1 MKRIGM
7 VGLGVMGRGIA
18 NNLLAKGFAL
28 TVHARDAAKAEP
40 FTASGA
46 ASAATPADLG
56 RQCDAVI
63 LSVSATADVE
73 HVVFG
78 PEGLASR
85 PSALKYVI
93 DTSTIAADASRM
105 FAERLA
111 RQGIAFLDAPVSGGE
126 KGAAEGTL
134 ACMVG
139 GTEDAFAACL
149 PVLQAFAKN
158 ITRVG
163 DSGAGQ
169 ICKACNQIGVIANML
184 GVAEIVALCL
194 KNDIDPRV
202 VRSVLLNGSSR
213 SAAMDTHGQRLI
225 ERQFEPAGFR
235 AELMRKDLRLAIALE
250 QASGMRGP
258 ITTVAEPLFARL
270 VDAMQQGQLDWS
282 AIGTVVQQMGID
294 EDAGADALGC
304 G

>member
-28 TVHARDAAKAEP
+28 TVHARDPAKAEP
-40 FTASGA
+40 FVAKGATLA
-46 ASAATPADLG
+46 ASPAELG
-56 RQCDAVI
+56 VQCEAVI

-73 HVVFG
+73 QVIFG
-78 PEGLASR
+78 PGGLAAR
-85 PSALKYVI
+85 PSALQYVI
-93 DTSTIAADASRM
+93 DTSTIAADASRA

-111 RQGIAFLDAPVSGGE
+111 HQGIAFLDAPVSGGE

-139 GTEDAFAACL
+139 GTGDAFAACL
-149 PVLQAFAKN
+149 PLLQAFAKN
-158 ITRVG
+158 VTRIG

-194 KNDIDPRV
+194 KNGIDPRL

-213 SAAMDTHGQRLI
+213 SAAMESHGLRLI
-225 ERQFEPAGFR
+225 ERRFEPAGFR
-235 AELMRKDLRLAIALE
+235 AELMRKDLRLAVALE

-258 ITTVAEPLFARL
+258 VTAAAEPLFAEL
-270 VDAMQQGQLDWS
+270 VDAMGQGQLDWS
-282 AIGTVVQQMGID
+282 AVGTLVQRMTDTAQD
-294 EDAGADALGC
+294 TAQNPC